1 MTQIP
6 GPKEGLTDLLDRL
19 TLERLAKDSKTYYPL
34 RPSSAGHCARKL
46 AYELAEFKELIP
58 KTKQDRSPAVAR
70 LLDFGY
76 PVETHSLNN
85 FKVCEEI
92 FTVRYKQQT
101 VDLFKLKPV
110 NGEESEL
117 VSGSIDAFL
126 WSDQWKG
133 VMDIKSQKD
142 GFDSGFETRW
152 DKKLSQF
159 SQMRSLQK
167 IGDSAFYA
175 EDLQEFIDESNDP
188 FLADNLYQLNAY
200 CHSDFFLHRG
210 VTFGSI
216 YKYNKNDSRHYEIR
230 FKPHLGCFK
239 YVEAKFNM
247 VNEKVLTG
255 KLDEVPREFPLG
267 STRCAYCPFQKQCWN
282 ADAKK
287 ALDDRF
293 PQWHPP
299 KDISK
304 VEDPELAPLFNKFKE
319 LEDLDKDLQGLEEKI
334 LTKMS
339 NHGIKKIRLESG
351 EIFQVKV
358 LKNSLA
364 LRRAKK

>member
-1 MTQIP
+1 MGNIP
-6 GPKEGLTDLLDRL
+6 GPQEGITDILDRL
-19 TLERLAKDSKTYYPL
+19 TLAKMETESKDYFPL
-34 RPSSAGHCARKL
+34 RPSSAGHCAKKL
-46 AYELAEFKELIP
+46 AYELAEFKKLIP
-58 KTKQDRSPAVAR
+58 KTPNPRTAAVAR

-76 PVETHSLNN
+76 PVETHTIQN
-85 FKVCEEI
+85 FKVCSEV
-92 FTVRYKQQT
+92 FTIRHKQQT

-110 NGEESEL
+110 NGVESEL
-117 VSGSIDAFL
+117 ISGSIDAVL
-126 WSDQWKG
+126 WSDEWKG
-133 VMDIKSQKD
+133 VMDVKSQKD
-142 GFDSGFETRW
+142 GFDAGFETRW
-152 DKKLSQF
+152 DKKLNQF
-159 SQMRSLQK
+159 EQYHSLQK
-167 IGDSAFYA
+167 IGETAFYA
-175 EDLQEFIDESNDP
+175 EDLQAFIDESNDP

-200 CHSDFFLHRG
+200 CHSDFFTKRG

-216 YKYNKNDSRHYEIR
+216 YKYNKNDSRHYELR
-230 FKPHLGCFK
+230 FKPHMGAFK

-255 KLDEVPREFPLG
+255 KLDDVPREFPLG
-267 STRCAYCPFQKQCWN
+267 STRCAYCPYQQQCWN

-299 KDISK
+299 KDIS
-304 VEDPELAPLFNKFKE
+304 VTDDAELAILFNKFKE
-319 LEDLDKDLQGLEEKI
+319 LEDLDKDLIGIEEKI